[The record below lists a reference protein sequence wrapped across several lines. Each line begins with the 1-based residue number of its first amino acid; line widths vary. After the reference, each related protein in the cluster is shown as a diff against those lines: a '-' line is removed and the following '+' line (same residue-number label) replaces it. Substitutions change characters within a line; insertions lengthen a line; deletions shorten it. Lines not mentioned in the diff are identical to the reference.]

1 MPCRLVD
8 LSVSAEREIR
18 DDKLSAK
25 AIGML
30 DRVSHADQ
38 LFDRGYRLLEHL
50 CLPVVRT
57 ERLLREL
64 D

>member
-1 MPCRLVD
+1 MPCRLGD

-38 LFDRGYRLLEHL
+38 LFDRG
-50 CLPVVRT
+50 T
-57 ERLLREL
+57 AS
-64 D
+64 